1 MKKIFKLLSLGV
13 ITLLSSLLV
22 VTNTNASSATISVLS
37 SSSQVVVGKTFKIT
51 VKISSSV
58 PLGSWDYTLNY
69 NSSYASLVSSD
80 VPLRYASY
88 GDGSLKTK
96 SYTYTFKALK
106 SGKPRFYVSNT
117 AVIDWD
123 FGTMSVSNGER
134 YVTFITQAELEAS
147 YSKNNNLSSLGV
159 DGYTLTPEFNASTT
173 SYTVDMGSDI
183 TSIKIT
189 ASKADSTASVTGTGE
204 FPVSEGI
211 NTFEIKVTAQNG
223 DVKTYTINVNVED
236 KNPINVTYDDINY
249 VVVKRKELLTMP
261 SSFTETT
268 VKINDLDIPGFYSE
282 TLKYTLL
289 GLKNPEGVVSLFI
302 YDNGEYTPYI
312 ELSLNNIVFTPL
324 KYNKTIENYEKT
336 TILINTVEVEAF
348 KISDKSDYAIVY
360 GKNVETGNTG
370 LYLYDSE
377 ENTLQ
382 RYNDE
387 ESDILRKDIKDYLL
401 IIFIFGAGLGLSV
414 IYIIISLASKK
425 KIVTIP
431 EAIKE
436 ENNIEEIKPVKAK
449 KNKNKDPE

>member
-1 MKKIFKLLSLGV
+1 
-13 ITLLSSLLV
+13 
-22 VTNTNASSATISVLS
+22 
-37 SSSQVVVGKTFKIT
+37 
-51 VKISSSV
+51 
-58 PLGSWDYTLNY
+58 
-69 NSSYASLVSSD
+69 
-80 VPLRYASY
+80 
-88 GDGSLKTK
+88 
-96 SYTYTFKALK
+96 
-106 SGKPRFYVSNT
+106 
-117 AVIDWD
+117 
-123 FGTMSVSNGER
+123 
-134 YVTFITQAELEAS
+134 
-147 YSKNNNLSSLGV
+147 
-159 DGYTLTPEFNASTT
+159 
-173 SYTVDMGSDI
+173 
-183 TSIKIT
+183 
-189 ASKADSTASVTGTGE
+189 
-204 FPVSEGI
+204 
-211 NTFEIKVTAQNG
+211 
-223 DVKTYTINVNVED
+223 
-236 KNPINVTYDDINY
+236 
-249 VVVKRKELLTMP
+249 MP

-282 TLKYTLL
+282 TLKYTLV

-449 KNKNKDPE
+449 KNKNKDLE